1 LEIKVLRNILEANEA
16 IAAENRRQFDQHNL
30 YVVNILASPGAG
42 KTSLLERTLEG
53 LRGELAMAVIEGD
66 IAGRLD
72 AERIARHG
80 VPVLQINTGGTCHLD
95 ANMIRRALGEMSLEG
110 LDLLFIENV
119 GNLVC
124 PAEFVLGEDAKVTV
138 WSVAEGDD
146 KAEKYPRVF
155 LESRALV
162 INKTDLLGLTDFDL
176 ERARRSALALNPR
189 LAIFTLSCRTGEGL
203 AGWLDWLRAQVN
215 GRRARRDTS
224 SEPRLSR
231 CATPSP

>member
-1 LEIKVLRNILEANEA
+1 
-16 IAAENRRQFDQHNL
+16 
-30 YVVNILASPGAG
+30 
-42 KTSLLERTLEG
+42 
-53 LRGELAMAVIEGD
+53 MAVIEGD

-72 AERIARHG
+72 AERIGRHG

-95 ANMIRRALGEMSLEG
+95 ANMIRRALGEMALEG
-110 LDLLFIENV
+110 LNLLFIENV

-162 INKTDLLGLTDFDL
+162 INKTDLLSWTDFDL
-176 ERARRSALALNPR
+176 ERARRSALAVNPR
-189 LAIFTLSCRTGEGL
+189 LAIFALSCRTGEGL
-203 AGWLDWLRAQVN
+203 ADWLDWLRAQVN
-215 GRRARRDTS
+215 GRRRADS
-224 SEPRLSR
+224 RLR
-231 CATPSP
+231 

>member
-16 IAAENRRQFDQHNL
+16 IAAENRRQFDQHSV

-53 LRGELAMAVIEGD
+53 LQGELAMGD
-66 IAGRLD
+66 IAGRID
-72 AERIARHG
+72 AERIGRHG

-95 ANMIRRALGEMSLEG
+95 ANMIRRALGEMSLER

-155 LESRALV
+155 LESQALV

-176 ERARRSALALNPR
+176 DRARRSALAVNPR
-189 LAIFTLSCRTGEGL
+189 LAIFALSCRTGEGL

-215 GRRARRDTS
+215 GRRRADS
-224 SEPRLSR
+224 RL
-231 CATPSP
+231 

>member
-1 LEIKVLRNILEANEA
+1 MEIKVLRNILEANEA

-30 YVVNILASPGAG
+30 YVVNLLASPGAG

-95 ANMIRRALGEMSLEG
+95 ANMIRRALGEMALEG

-155 LESRALV
+155 LESQALV
-162 INKTDLLGLTDFDL
+162 INKTDLLDLTDFDL

-203 AGWLDWLRAQVN
+203 AGWLDWLRAQL
-215 GRRARRDTS
+215 GTRRQGEGETR
-224 SEPRLSR
+224 
-231 CATPSP
+231 